1 MLGISQKESI
11 RVERDRQI
19 LEAVR
24 RLSQLNSL
32 KREVNWLSQRIAEM
46 RQAAQGGV
54 ARITGMPM
62 GGRWRDRSG
71 EYAGKIADLSAL
83 LDARRGRCM
92 DEIGR
97 LYRFIDDVPS
107 SEMREILSYR
117 YIEEMT
123 WSQVAIRMGYSG
135 EQIPRKLHNAYLRT
149 RLESGERFFEEA
161 EICTKNTERM

>member
-62 GGRWRDRSG
+62 GGR
-71 EYAGKIADLSAL
+71 
-83 LDARRGRCM
+83 
-92 DEIGR
+92 
-97 LYRFIDDVPS
+97 
-107 SEMREILSYR
+107 
-117 YIEEMT
+117 
-123 WSQVAIRMGYSG
+123 
-135 EQIPRKLHNAYLRT
+135 
-149 RLESGERFFEEA
+149 
-161 EICTKNTERM
+161 